1 MVTGETFSNGVA
13 ECGPLFTVLFAP
25 RFAVP
30 LILTSRSSRL
40 PAAVPRGAS
49 PLPLRGRLLP
59 CVQGWFMPYPSGA
72 ESLRARDSR
81 FVWLPSC
88 ASALTDG
95 ERPDEPVRW
104 RLRSDALSSVSN
116 APAPGDGGSGV
127 VSADSYRA
135 VETPCAAYPPLV
147 S

>member
-1 MVTGETFSNGVA
+1 MSREVLLLVDALAREKSVA
-13 ECGPLFTVLFAP
+13 REVVFA
-25 RFAVP
+25 A
-30 LILTSRSSRL
+30 L
-40 PAAVPRGAS
+40 
-49 PLPLRGRLLP
+49 
-59 CVQGWFMPYPSGA
+59 
-72 ESLRARDSR
+72 E
-81 FVWLPSC
+81 
-88 ASALTDG
+88 SALTDG